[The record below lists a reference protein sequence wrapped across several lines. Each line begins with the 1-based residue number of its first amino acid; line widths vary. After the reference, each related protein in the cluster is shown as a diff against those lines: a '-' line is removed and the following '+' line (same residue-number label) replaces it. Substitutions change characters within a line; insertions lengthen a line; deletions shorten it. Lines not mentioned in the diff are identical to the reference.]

1 MDCSPPG
8 SSVHGIFQARILEWV
23 AIFPGNLPDPGIE
36 PRSSALR
43 ADALTSE
50 PQWKPMENTSL
61 HSASIGLPV
70 LGISYKWS
78 HAIDGLAEQLPP
90 RSTTSGLLRCSRISI
105 PLLMVVSNS
114 LQPHGLYS
122 PWNSPGQ
129 NTGMGRLPSPED
141 LPNPGIKPRSP
152 ALQADSLPAET

>member
-90 RSTTSGLLRCSRISI
+90 RSTTSGLLQDQYTTPYGRVQLFATPWAIQSMEFSGPEYWNGKTSFSRGSSQ
-105 PLLMVVSNS
+105 PRDQAQVSCIAS
-114 LQPHGLYS
+114 RFFTS
-122 PWNSPGQ
+122 
-129 NTGMGRLPSPED
+129 
-141 LPNPGIKPRSP
+141 
-152 ALQADSLPAET
+152 